1 MIKRIYIS
9 FVLLLTSLLT
19 FAQNDFVAGDSTVFC
34 TGYDITFV
42 FLHND
47 TDSIV
52 SYNWNFGDSVT
63 FITNDTFALHSYDT
77 TGIYTVT
84 LVTVDTSGNTDTIVK
99 QDYIT
104 IKDTTG
110 FDFVIDSLNLPSY
123 SFFFTAT
130 DTLGQFSWDIGG
142 NLFTDTTYRF
152 YYQFSAEGD
161 YLITLKQ
168 KIAYDCVV
176 EVSKN
181 LKVSNE
187 LKAQNVF
194 TPNNDG
200 INDYFEPKVNGVD
213 DYTLSVF
220 NRYGEIVYEITSK
233 RPLWDGRTPDGV
245 ECVNGIYYFILE
257 NNTDKDKVFKGFV
270 YLFR

>member
-9 FVLLLTSLLT
+9 FFLLLGSLLT

-52 SYNWNFGDSVT
+52 SYAWDFGDSVT
-63 FITNDTFALHSYDT
+63 FTTTDTFAVHSYDSA
-77 TGIYTVT
+77 GVYTVV
-84 LVTVDTSGNTDTIVK
+84 LVTVDTAGNSDTITK
-99 QDYIT
+99 PAYIT
-104 IKDTTG
+104 VKDTAG
-110 FDFVIDSLNLPSY
+110 YDFVIDSLNLPSY

-130 DTLGQFSWDIGG
+130 DTVGEFSWDIGG

-152 YYQFSAEGD
+152 YYQFAGEGD

-168 KIAYDCVV
+168 KIAYACEV

-181 LKVSNE
+181 LKVLNE

-194 TPNNDG
+194 TPNGDG

-213 DYTLSVF
+213 DYTLTIF
-220 NRYGEIVYEITSK
+220 NRYGEIVFEITAK
-233 RPLWDGRTPDGV
+233 RPSWDGRTPDGV
-245 ECVNGIYYFILE
+245 EMVNGIYYFILE
-257 NNTDKDKVFKGFV
+257 NNRNKEKVLTGFV